1 VTRSAV
7 ENAASIGTMILA
19 TEALIT
25 DLPEKEKA
33 QMPLMPEY

>member
-1 VTRSAV
+1 MTRSAV

-19 TEALIT
+19 TVVLIT
-25 DLPEKEKA
+25 DLPEKEEA